1 MQQVDLNI
9 LFGDHAGIFLNCNVT
24 AKDRAFRREA
34 MRERRR
40 ELRAALSG
48 GNWQDW
54 MLSRH
59 LTDYGDE
66 DWLTDQE
73 EEEEEGEER
82 EVSTA
87 DINSALLRESRLRVM
102 RELPKCADQEMA
114 ARYKIIKQGGNTIN
128 DY

>member
-1 MQQVDLNI
+1 
-9 LFGDHAGIFLNCNVT
+9 
-24 AKDRAFRREA
+24 

-114 ARYKIIKQGGNTIN
+114 ERYKIIKQGGNTIN